1 MTATLSLVP
10 LFLTARLAQAL
21 IRDNWRCAVTG
32 IVHGDA
38 PEDIMSQLDPQTTT
52 VSYTECAQVIP
63 EATFFGVNPENS
75 KVCGLSS
82 HCCIEQLTPRH
93 PV

>member
-1 MTATLSLVP
+1 MTTTLSLVP

-82 HCCIEQLTPRH
+82 HCCIEQLMPRH